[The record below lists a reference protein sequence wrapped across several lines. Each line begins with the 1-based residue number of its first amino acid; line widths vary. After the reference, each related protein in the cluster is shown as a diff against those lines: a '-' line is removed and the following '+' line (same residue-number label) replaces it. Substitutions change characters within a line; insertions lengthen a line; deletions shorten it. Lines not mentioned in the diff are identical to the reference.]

1 MSDVKNFIDLVAQ
14 GNNNEA
20 KDMLDELLS
29 AKAFVSLDAKK
40 QELASGLFGGVS
52 EEVNQIDESYEV
64 KPHHNDEYGNKEHNV
79 HYKDKKI
86 GSIMVN
92 KKGNWSHYH
101 DANGGGDD
109 GHDSK
114 NQALSSLKDDH
125 NYHMKQKS

>member
-52 EEVNQIDESYEV
+52 GEVEEVEQSEE
-64 KPHHNDEYGNKEHNV
+64 
-79 HYKDKKI
+79 
-86 GSIMVN
+86 
-92 KKGNWSHYH
+92 
-101 DANGGGDD
+101 
-109 GHDSK
+109 
-114 NQALSSLKDDH
+114 
-125 NYHMKQKS
+125 